1 MVFLSYK
8 NNNKLT
14 KHLHSLYSSVLF
26 LSSIPLLDNF
36 DMKLKTIT
44 LCILLST
51 SANAGAYAQSN
62 AKAENTTQQN
72 TAQSKLNSSQ
82 QQNFKASADI
92 IRNTYENQLY
102 TLPAFK
108 EGHYGVRMF
117 RQTQDEKYAAA
128 VWSDMARVASKLS
141 RLSNE
146 VYTQE
151 QIVLYSEKRIA
162 SYVDEEDERSVR
174 RYNITKHM
182 PEYLFLGVDL
192 LGSMARANEYG
203 LEHKNDAKL
212 REVIRRYD
220 FSKYATNE
228 EMVKAWAAQLA
239 NQVYWLR
246 QLGEQDVVDEFVETF
261 KSAYPDDQDKKLST
275 QQFGN
280 KIYGMTH
287 IIFGDSE
294 YYQHQVSEKEH
305 QWIYDYFRENID
317 TILLRAKEDVI
328 AEVGLTFLL
337 AGLEDDP
344 VVEKT
349 RLAIQA
355 SIDKQQGMI
364 PSITGD
370 FDLEYGEHRNVL
382 AIMLL
387 DWQQVNEA
395 PTFQKHPEVFKSL
408 PYGLVENKP
417 H

>member
-1 MVFLSYK
+1 
-8 NNNKLT
+8 
-14 KHLHSLYSSVLF
+14 
-26 LSSIPLLDNF
+26 
-36 DMKLKTIT
+36 MKLKI
-44 LCILLST
+44 ILLCTLLSVAFT
-51 SANAGAYAQSN
+51 IYAEDNSQKENVPSIQSQANELRSH
-62 AKAENTTQQN
+62 EP
-72 TAQSKLNSSQ
+72 L
-82 QQNFKASADI
+82 FKRSADL
-92 IRNTYENQLY
+92 IRTTYESQLY

-108 EGHYGVRMF
+108 EGHYGLRMY
-117 RQTQDEKYAAA
+117 RQTLDDRYAAA
-128 VWSDMARVASKLS
+128 VWSDMARVASKLN
-141 RLSNE
+141 RLSND
-146 VYTQE
+146 VHTME
-151 QIVLYSEKRIA
+151 QIVLYSKKRVA
-162 SYVDEEDERSVR
+162 SYIDDNDERSTR
-174 RYNITKHM
+174 RYNVTQHM
-182 PEYLFLGVDL
+182 PEYLYLGVDL

-212 REVIRRYD
+212 REIIRRYD
-220 FSKYATNE
+220 FSRYVTNE
-228 EMVKAWAAQLA
+228 DMVKAWAAQLA

-246 QLGEQDVVDEFVETF
+246 QLGEQDVVDKFVDTF
-261 KSAYPDDQDKKLST
+261 KKAYPDDKDKKLSS
-275 QQFGN
+275 QQYGN

-287 IIFGDSE
+287 VIFGDSE
-294 YYQHQVSEKEH
+294 YYQHKVSEQEH

-337 AGLEDDP
+337 ADLEGDP

-355 SIDKQQGMI
+355 SINKKHGMI

-395 PTFQKHPEVFKSL
+395 PTLKGNPKVFTTI
-408 PYGLVENKP
+408 PYGLVESS

>member
-1 MVFLSYK
+1 
-8 NNNKLT
+8 
-14 KHLHSLYSSVLF
+14 
-26 LSSIPLLDNF
+26 
-36 DMKLKTIT
+36 MKLKTLT
-44 LCILLST
+44 LCTLLSASVAVAVHAQAT
-51 SANAGAYAQSN
+51 SDAQTAFDTQQPANIQENKQATSVPNVPSPADSLNSQEQSFKQSAN
-62 AKAENTTQQN
+62 
-72 TAQSKLNSSQ
+72 L
-82 QQNFKASADI
+82 
-92 IRNTYENQLY
+92 IRTTYESQLY

-108 EGHYGVRMF
+108 EGHYGLRMY
-117 RQTQDEKYAAA
+117 RQTLDDKYSAA
-128 VWSDMARVASKLS
+128 VWSDMARVSSKLS
-141 RLSNE
+141 RLSND
-146 VYTQE
+146 VQTME
-151 QIVLYSEKRIA
+151 QIVLYSEKRVA
-162 SYVDEEDERSVR
+162 SYVGDDDERSVR

-182 PEYLFLGVDL
+182 PEYLYLGVDL

-212 REVIRRYD
+212 REIIRRYD
-220 FSKYATNE
+220 FSRYVTNE
-228 EMVKAWAAQLA
+228 DMIKAWAAQLA

-246 QLGEQDVVDEFVETF
+246 QLGEQDVVDEFVDTF
-261 KSAYPDDQDKKLST
+261 KKAYPDDKDKKLSS
-275 QQFGN
+275 QQYGN

-287 IIFGDSE
+287 VIFGDSE
-294 YYQHQVSEKEH
+294 YYQHQVSEQEH

-355 SIDKQQGMI
+355 SIDEKYGMI

-395 PTFQKHPEVFKSL
+395 PTLKGNPKVFTTI
-408 PYGLVENKP
+408 PYGLIENQP
-417 H
+417 LSQ

>member
-1 MVFLSYK
+1 
-8 NNNKLT
+8 
-14 KHLHSLYSSVLF
+14 
-26 LSSIPLLDNF
+26 
-36 DMKLKTIT
+36 MKLKTIT
-44 LCILLST
+44 LCTLLSASIT
-51 SANAGAYAQSN
+51 VAVHAQENALATNVSSIQSQ
-62 AKAENTTQQN
+62 AD
-72 TAQSKLNSSQ
+72 SLNSQEQS
-82 QQNFKASADI
+82 FKQSADL
-92 IRNTYENQLY
+92 IRTTYESQLY

-108 EGHYGVRMF
+108 EGHYGLRMY
-117 RQTQDEKYAAA
+117 RQTLDDKYSAA

-141 RLSNE
+141 YLSND
-146 VYTQE
+146 VTTME
-151 QIVLYSEKRIA
+151 QIVLYSEKRVA
-162 SYVDEEDERSVR
+162 SYVGDDDERSVR

-182 PEYLFLGVDL
+182 PEYLYLGVDL

-212 REVIRRYD
+212 REIIRRYD
-220 FSKYATNE
+220 FSRYVTNE
-228 EMVKAWAAQLA
+228 DMVKAWAAQLA

-246 QLGEQDVVDEFVETF
+246 QLGEQDVVDEFVDTF
-261 KSAYPDDQDKKLST
+261 KKAYPDDKDKKLSS
-275 QQFGN
+275 QQYGN

-287 IIFGDSE
+287 VIFGDSE
-294 YYQHQVSEKEH
+294 YYQHQVSEQDH

-355 SIDKQQGMI
+355 SIDEKYGMI

-395 PTFQKHPEVFKSL
+395 PTLKGNPKVFTTI
-408 PYGLVENKP
+408 PYGLIENQP
-417 H
+417 LSQ

>member
-1 MVFLSYK
+1 
-8 NNNKLT
+8 
-14 KHLHSLYSSVLF
+14 
-26 LSSIPLLDNF
+26 
-36 DMKLKTIT
+36 MKLKTLT
-44 LCILLST
+44 LCTLLST
-51 SANAGAYAQSN
+51 SVAIAFHAQASSETNEAVYVQENHNATSVPAVQSQ
-62 AKAENTTQQN
+62 AESLYSQE
-72 TAQSKLNSSQ
+72 QS
-82 QQNFKASADI
+82 FKQSADL
-92 IRNTYENQLY
+92 IRQTYESQLY

-108 EGHYGVRMF
+108 EGHYGLRMY
-117 RQTQDEKYAAA
+117 RQTLDDKYAAA

-141 RLSNE
+141 SLSND
-146 VYTQE
+146 VHTME
-151 QIVLYSEKRIA
+151 QIVLYSEKRVA
-162 SYVDEEDERSVR
+162 SYVGDDDERSVR

-182 PEYLFLGVDL
+182 PEYLYLGVEL

-212 REVIRRYD
+212 REIIRRYD
-220 FSKYATNE
+220 FSRYVTNE
-228 EMVKAWAAQLA
+228 DMVKAWAAQLA

-261 KSAYPDDQDKKLST
+261 QKAYPDDKDKKLSS

-287 IIFGDSE
+287 VIFGDSE
-294 YYQHQVSEKEH
+294 YYQHQVSEQEH

-349 RLAIQA
+349 RLAIQS
-355 SIDKQQGMI
+355 SIDKKRGMI

-395 PTFQKHPEVFKSL
+395 PTFKGNPKVFKTI
-408 PYGLVENKP
+408 PYGLVENK
-417 H
+417 

>member
-1 MVFLSYK
+1 
-8 NNNKLT
+8 
-14 KHLHSLYSSVLF
+14 VLF
-26 LSSIPLLDNF
+26 LNYPPLLGNF

-44 LCILLST
+44 LCILLSIST
-51 SANAGAYAQSN
+51 IACAYAHSN
-62 AKAENTTQQN
+62 ALVKDATQES
-72 TAQSKLNSSQ
+72 ALQSKLIGSQ
-82 QQNFKASADI
+82 KQSFKASADLI
-92 IRNTYENQLY
+92 KHTYESQLY

-117 RQTQDEKYAAA
+117 RQTQDEKYTAA

-141 RLSNE
+141 RLSND

-162 SYVDEEDERSVR
+162 SYVDDEDERSVR

-212 REVIRRYD
+212 REIIRRYD
-220 FSKYATNE
+220 FSKYVTNE
-228 EMVKAWAAQLA
+228 EMIKAWAAQLA

-246 QLGEQDVVDEFVETF
+246 QLGEQDVVDEFVKTF
-261 KSAYPDDQDKKLST
+261 KSTYPDSQDKKLST

-305 QWIYDYFRENID
+305 QWIYDYFRKNID

-328 AEVGLTFLL
+328 AEVGITFLL
-337 AGLEDDP
+337 AGLENDP

-355 SIDKQQGMI
+355 SIDKEQGMI

-417 H
+417 N

>member
-1 MVFLSYK
+1 
-8 NNNKLT
+8 
-14 KHLHSLYSSVLF
+14 
-26 LSSIPLLDNF
+26 
-36 DMKLKTIT
+36 MKLKTLT
-44 LCILLST
+44 LCTLLST
-51 SANAGAYAQSN
+51 SVAIAFHAQASSETNEAVDVQENHNATSVPAVQSQ
-62 AKAENTTQQN
+62 AESLYSQE
-72 TAQSKLNSSQ
+72 QS
-82 QQNFKASADI
+82 FKQSADL
-92 IRNTYENQLY
+92 IRQTYESQLY

-108 EGHYGVRMF
+108 EGHYGLRMY
-117 RQTQDEKYAAA
+117 RQTLDDKYAAA

-141 RLSNE
+141 SLSND
-146 VYTQE
+146 VHTME
-151 QIVLYSEKRIA
+151 QIVLYSEKRVA
-162 SYVDEEDERSVR
+162 SYVGDDDERSVR

-182 PEYLFLGVDL
+182 PEYLYLGVEL

-212 REVIRRYD
+212 REIIRRYD
-220 FSKYATNE
+220 FSRYVTNE
-228 EMVKAWAAQLA
+228 DMVKAWAAQLA

-261 KSAYPDDQDKKLST
+261 KKAYPDDKDKKLSS

-287 IIFGDSE
+287 VIFGDSE
-294 YYQHQVSEKEH
+294 YYQHQVSEQEH

-349 RLAIQA
+349 RLAIQS
-355 SIDKQQGMI
+355 SIDKKRGMI

-395 PTFQKHPEVFKSL
+395 PTFKGNPKVFKTI
-408 PYGLVENKP
+408 PYGLVENK
-417 H
+417 

>member
-1 MVFLSYK
+1 
-8 NNNKLT
+8 
-14 KHLHSLYSSVLF
+14 
-26 LSSIPLLDNF
+26 
-36 DMKLKTIT
+36 MKLKTLT
-44 LCILLST
+44 LCTLLST
-51 SANAGAYAQSN
+51 SVAFAFHAQASSETNAAVDGQDNHIATNVPTVQSH
-62 AKAENTTQQN
+62 AESPYSQE
-72 TAQSKLNSSQ
+72 QS
-82 QQNFKASADI
+82 FKQSADL
-92 IRNTYENQLY
+92 IRQTYESQLY

-108 EGHYGVRMF
+108 EGHYGLRMY
-117 RQTQDEKYAAA
+117 RQTLDDKYAAA
-128 VWSDMARVASKLS
+128 IWSDMARVASKLS
-141 RLSNE
+141 SLSND
-146 VYTQE
+146 VHTME
-151 QIVLYSEKRIA
+151 QIVLYSEKRVA
-162 SYVDEEDERSVR
+162 SYVGDDDERSVR

-182 PEYLFLGVDL
+182 PEYLYLGVDL

-212 REVIRRYD
+212 REIIRRYD
-220 FSKYATNE
+220 FSRYVTNE
-228 EMVKAWAAQLA
+228 DMVKAWAAQLA

-246 QLGEQDVVDEFVETF
+246 QLGEQDVVDEFVDTF
-261 KSAYPDDQDKKLST
+261 KKAYPDDKDKKLSS

-287 IIFGDSE
+287 VIFGDSE
-294 YYQHQVSEKEH
+294 YYQHQVSEQEH

-349 RLAIQA
+349 RLAIQS
-355 SIDKQQGMI
+355 SIDKKRGMI
-364 PSITGD
+364 PSITGN

-395 PTFQKHPEVFKSL
+395 PTFKGNPKVFKTI
-408 PYGLVENKP
+408 PYGLVENK
-417 H
+417 

>member
-1 MVFLSYK
+1 
-8 NNNKLT
+8 
-14 KHLHSLYSSVLF
+14 
-26 LSSIPLLDNF
+26 
-36 DMKLKTIT
+36 MKLKTIT
-44 LCILLST
+44 LCALLSASVAVAFHAQEAFDT
-51 SANAGAYAQSN
+51 QDAFDTQETANVQKRKQAASVPNIQ
-62 AKAENTTQQN
+62 TQ
-72 TAQSKLNSSQ
+72 
-82 QQNFKASADI
+82 ADI
-92 IRNTYENQLY
+92 IHSHKQSFKQSADLIRTTYESQLY

-108 EGHYGVRMF
+108 EGHYGLRMY
-117 RQTQDEKYAAA
+117 RQTLDDKYAAA

-141 RLSNE
+141 RLSND
-146 VYTQE
+146 VHTME
-151 QIVLYSEKRIA
+151 QIVLYSEKRVA
-162 SYVDEEDERSVR
+162 SYVNDLDERSVR

-182 PEYLFLGVDL
+182 PEYLYLGVDI

-212 REVIRRYD
+212 REIIRRYD
-220 FSKYATNE
+220 FSRYVTNE
-228 EMVKAWAAQLA
+228 DMVKAWAAQLA

-246 QLGEQDVVDEFVETF
+246 QLGEQDVVDEFVDTF
-261 KSAYPDDQDKKLST
+261 KKAYPDDKDKTLSR

-287 IIFGDSE
+287 VIFGGSE
-294 YYQHQVSEKEH
+294 YYQHQVSELEH
-305 QWIYDYFRENID
+305 QWIYDHFRENID

-337 AGLEDDP
+337 AGLENDP

-355 SIDKQQGMI
+355 SIDKTKGMI
-364 PSITGD
+364 PSVTGD
-370 FDLEYGEHRNVL
+370 FDLKYGEHRNVL

-395 PTFQKHPEVFKSL
+395 PTYEGNPKVFTNI
-408 PYGLVENKP
+408 PYGLVENQPLK

>member
-1 MVFLSYK
+1 
-8 NNNKLT
+8 
-14 KHLHSLYSSVLF
+14 
-26 LSSIPLLDNF
+26 
-36 DMKLKTIT
+36 MKLKTLT
-44 LCILLST
+44 LCTLLSASATVAVHAQAT
-51 SANAGAYAQSN
+51 SDTQTAFD
-62 AKAENTTQQN
+62 TQQTVN
-72 TAQSKLNSSQ
+72 IQENKQATSVPSVQSQADDLYSQ
-82 QQNFKASADI
+82 EQSFKQSADL
-92 IRNTYENQLY
+92 IRTTYESQLY
-102 TLPAFK
+102 TLAAFK
-108 EGHYGVRMF
+108 EGHYGLRMY
-117 RQTQDEKYAAA
+117 RQTLDDKYSAA

-141 RLSNE
+141 GLSND
-146 VYTQE
+146 VQTME
-151 QIVLYSEKRIA
+151 QIVLYSEKRVA
-162 SYVDEEDERSVR
+162 SYVGDNDERSVR

-182 PEYLFLGVDL
+182 PEYLYLGVDL

-212 REVIRRYD
+212 REIIRRYD
-220 FSKYATNE
+220 FSRYVTNE
-228 EMVKAWAAQLA
+228 DMVKAWAAQLA

-261 KSAYPDDQDKKLST
+261 KKAYPDSQDRKLSS
-275 QQFGN
+275 QQYGN

-287 IIFGDSE
+287 VIFGDSE
-294 YYQHQVSEKEH
+294 YYQHQVSEQEH

-355 SIDKQQGMI
+355 SIDKDHGMI

-395 PTFQKHPEVFKSL
+395 PTLKGNPKVFTTI
-408 PYGLVENKP
+408 PYGLIENQPLSK
-417 H
+417 

>member
-1 MVFLSYK
+1 
-8 NNNKLT
+8 
-14 KHLHSLYSSVLF
+14 
-26 LSSIPLLDNF
+26 
-36 DMKLKTIT
+36 MKLKI
-44 LCILLST
+44 ILLCTLLSVAFT
-51 SANAGAYAQSN
+51 IYAEDNSQKENVPSIQSQANELRSH
-62 AKAENTTQQN
+62 EP
-72 TAQSKLNSSQ
+72 L
-82 QQNFKASADI
+82 FKQSADL
-92 IRNTYENQLY
+92 IRTTYESQLY

-108 EGHYGVRMF
+108 EGHYGLRMY
-117 RQTQDEKYAAA
+117 RQTLDDRYAAA
-128 VWSDMARVASKLS
+128 VWSDMARVASKLN
-141 RLSNE
+141 RLSND
-146 VYTQE
+146 VHTME
-151 QIVLYSEKRIA
+151 QIVLYSKQRVA
-162 SYVDEEDERSVR
+162 SYIDDNDERSAR
-174 RYNITKHM
+174 RYNVTQHM
-182 PEYLFLGVDL
+182 PEYLYLGVDL

-212 REVIRRYD
+212 REIIRRYD
-220 FSKYATNE
+220 FSRYVTNE
-228 EMVKAWAAQLA
+228 DMVKAWAAQLA

-246 QLGEQDVVDEFVETF
+246 QLGEQDVVDKFVDTF
-261 KSAYPDDQDKKLST
+261 KKAYPDDKDKKLSS
-275 QQFGN
+275 QQYGN

-287 IIFGDSE
+287 VIFGDSE
-294 YYQHQVSEKEH
+294 YYQHKVSEQEH

-337 AGLEDDP
+337 ADLEGDP

-355 SIDKQQGMI
+355 SINKKHGMI

-395 PTFQKHPEVFKSL
+395 PTLKGNPKVFTTI
-408 PYGLVENKP
+408 PYGLVESS

>member
-1 MVFLSYK
+1 
-8 NNNKLT
+8 
-14 KHLHSLYSSVLF
+14 
-26 LSSIPLLDNF
+26 
-36 DMKLKTIT
+36 MKLKTIT
-44 LCILLST
+44 LCTLLSA
-51 SANAGAYAQSN
+51 SVAVHAQ
-62 AKAENTTQQN
+62 ENVQAP
-72 TAQSKLNSSQ
+72 TAVNVQSQADSLNSQEQS
-82 QQNFKASADI
+82 FKQSADL
-92 IRNTYENQLY
+92 IRTTYESQLY

-108 EGHYGVRMF
+108 EGHYGLRMY
-117 RQTQDEKYAAA
+117 RQTLDDKYSAA

-141 RLSNE
+141 TLSND
-146 VYTQE
+146 VQTME
-151 QIVLYSEKRIA
+151 QIVLYSEKRVA
-162 SYVDEEDERSVR
+162 SYIGDNDERSIR

-182 PEYLFLGVDL
+182 PEYLYLGVDL

-212 REVIRRYD
+212 REIIRRYD
-220 FSKYATNE
+220 FSRYVTNE
-228 EMVKAWAAQLA
+228 DMVKAWAAQLA

-246 QLGEQDVVDEFVETF
+246 QLGEQDVVDEFVDTF
-261 KSAYPDDQDKKLST
+261 KKAYPDDKDKKLSS

-287 IIFGDSE
+287 VIFGDSE
-294 YYQHQVSEKEH
+294 YYQHQVSEQDH

-344 VVEKT
+344 VLEKT

-355 SIDKQQGMI
+355 SIDEKQGMI

-395 PTFQKHPEVFKSL
+395 PTYEGSPKVFTNI
-408 PYGLVENKP
+408 PYGLIKNQPQKN
-417 H
+417 

>member
-1 MVFLSYK
+1 
-8 NNNKLT
+8 
-14 KHLHSLYSSVLF
+14 
-26 LSSIPLLDNF
+26 
-36 DMKLKTIT
+36 MKLKTLT
-44 LCILLST
+44 LCTLLST
-51 SANAGAYAQSN
+51 SVAIAFHAQAYPETNAAVDGQDNHSATNVPTVQSH
-62 AKAENTTQQN
+62 AESLYSQE
-72 TAQSKLNSSQ
+72 QS
-82 QQNFKASADI
+82 FKQSADL
-92 IRNTYENQLY
+92 IRQTYESQLY

-108 EGHYGVRMF
+108 EGHYGLRMY
-117 RQTQDEKYAAA
+117 RQTLDDKYAAA
-128 VWSDMARVASKLS
+128 IWSDMARVASKLS
-141 RLSNE
+141 SLSND
-146 VYTQE
+146 VHTME
-151 QIVLYSEKRIA
+151 QIVLYSEKRVS
-162 SYVDEEDERSVR
+162 SYVGDDDERSVR

-182 PEYLFLGVDL
+182 PEYLYLGVEL

-212 REVIRRYD
+212 REIIRRYD
-220 FSKYATNE
+220 FSRYVTNE
-228 EMVKAWAAQLA
+228 DMVKAWAAQLA

-246 QLGEQDVVDEFVETF
+246 QLGEQDVVDEFVDTF
-261 KSAYPDDQDKKLST
+261 KKAYPNDKDKKLSS

-287 IIFGDSE
+287 VIFGDSE
-294 YYQHQVSEKEH
+294 YYQHQVSEQEH

-349 RLAIQA
+349 RLAIQS
-355 SIDKQQGMI
+355 SIDKKRGMI

-395 PTFQKHPEVFKSL
+395 PTFKGNPKVFKTI
-408 PYGLVENKP
+408 PYGLVENK
-417 H
+417 

>member
-1 MVFLSYK
+1 
-8 NNNKLT
+8 
-14 KHLHSLYSSVLF
+14 
-26 LSSIPLLDNF
+26 
-36 DMKLKTIT
+36 MKLKTLT
-44 LCILLST
+44 LCTLLST
-51 SANAGAYAQSN
+51 SVAIAFHAQASSETNGAVDVQENHNATSVPAVQSQ
-62 AKAENTTQQN
+62 AESLYSQE
-72 TAQSKLNSSQ
+72 QS
-82 QQNFKASADI
+82 FKQSADL
-92 IRNTYENQLY
+92 IRQTYESQLY

-108 EGHYGVRMF
+108 EGHYGLRMY
-117 RQTQDEKYAAA
+117 RQTLDDKYAAA

-141 RLSNE
+141 SLSND
-146 VYTQE
+146 VHTME
-151 QIVLYSEKRIA
+151 QIVLYSEKRVA
-162 SYVDEEDERSVR
+162 SYVGDDDERSVR

-182 PEYLFLGVDL
+182 PEYLYLGVDL

-212 REVIRRYD
+212 REIIRRYD
-220 FSKYATNE
+220 FSRYVTNE
-228 EMVKAWAAQLA
+228 DMVKAWAAQLA

-246 QLGEQDVVDEFVETF
+246 QLGEQDVVDEFVDTF
-261 KSAYPDDQDKKLST
+261 KKAYPDDKDKKLSS

-287 IIFGDSE
+287 VIFGDSE
-294 YYQHQVSEKEH
+294 YYQHQVSEQEH

-349 RLAIQA
+349 RLAIQS
-355 SIDKQQGMI
+355 SIDKQRGMI

-395 PTFQKHPEVFKSL
+395 PTFKGNPKVFKTI
-408 PYGLVENKP
+408 PYGLVENK
-417 H
+417 

>member
-1 MVFLSYK
+1 
-8 NNNKLT
+8 
-14 KHLHSLYSSVLF
+14 
-26 LSSIPLLDNF
+26 
-36 DMKLKTIT
+36 MKLKTIT
-44 LCILLST
+44 LCTLLSA
-51 SANAGAYAQSN
+51 SVAVHAQ
-62 AKAENTTQQN
+62 ENVQATTAVNVQFQ
-72 TAQSKLNSSQ
+72 ADSLNSQEQS
-82 QQNFKASADI
+82 FKQSADL
-92 IRNTYENQLY
+92 IRTTYESQLY

-108 EGHYGVRMF
+108 EGHYGLRMY
-117 RQTQDEKYAAA
+117 RQTLDDKYSAA

-141 RLSNE
+141 TLSND
-146 VYTQE
+146 VQTME
-151 QIVLYSEKRIA
+151 QIVLYSEKRVA
-162 SYVDEEDERSVR
+162 SYIGDNDERSVR

-182 PEYLFLGVDL
+182 PEYLYLGVDL

-212 REVIRRYD
+212 REIIRRYD
-220 FSKYATNE
+220 FSRYVTNE
-228 EMVKAWAAQLA
+228 DMVKAWAAQLA

-246 QLGEQDVVDEFVETF
+246 QLGEQDVVDEFVDTF
-261 KSAYPDDQDKKLST
+261 KKAYPDDDDKKLSS
-275 QQFGN
+275 QQYGN

-287 IIFGDSE
+287 VIFGDSE
-294 YYQHQVSEKEH
+294 YYQHQVSEQDH

-349 RLAIQA
+349 RFAIQD
-355 SIDKQQGMI
+355 SIDETQGMI

-395 PTFQKHPEVFKSL
+395 PTYEGNPKVFTNI
-408 PYGLVENKP
+408 PYGLVKNQP
-417 H
+417 RNTQ

>member
-1 MVFLSYK
+1 
-8 NNNKLT
+8 
-14 KHLHSLYSSVLF
+14 
-26 LSSIPLLDNF
+26 
-36 DMKLKTIT
+36 MKLKI
-44 LCILLST
+44 ILLCTLLSVAFT
-51 SANAGAYAQSN
+51 IYAEDNSQKENVPSIQSQANELRSH
-62 AKAENTTQQN
+62 EP
-72 TAQSKLNSSQ
+72 L
-82 QQNFKASADI
+82 FKQSADL
-92 IRNTYENQLY
+92 IRTTYESQLY

-108 EGHYGVRMF
+108 EGHYGLRMY
-117 RQTQDEKYAAA
+117 RQTLDDRYAAA
-128 VWSDMARVASKLS
+128 VWSDMARVASKLN
-141 RLSNE
+141 RLSND
-146 VYTQE
+146 VHTME
-151 QIVLYSEKRIA
+151 QIVLYSKQRVA
-162 SYVDEEDERSVR
+162 SYIDDNDERSAR
-174 RYNITKHM
+174 RYNVTQHM
-182 PEYLFLGVDL
+182 PEYLYLGVDL

-212 REVIRRYD
+212 REIIRRYD
-220 FSKYATNE
+220 FSRYVTNE
-228 EMVKAWAAQLA
+228 DMVKAWAAQLA

-246 QLGEQDVVDEFVETF
+246 QLGEQDVVDKFVDTF
-261 KSAYPDDQDKKLST
+261 KKAYPDDKDKKLSS
-275 QQFGN
+275 QQYGS

-287 IIFGDSE
+287 VIFGDSE
-294 YYQHQVSEKEH
+294 YYQHKVSEQEH

-337 AGLEDDP
+337 ADLEGDP

-355 SIDKQQGMI
+355 SINKKHGMI

-395 PTFQKHPEVFKSL
+395 PTLKGNPKVFTTI
-408 PYGLVENKP
+408 PYGLVESS

>member
-1 MVFLSYK
+1 MLFYTYDQSAWY
-8 NNNKLT
+8 LT
-14 KHLHSLYSSVLF
+14 
-26 LSSIPLLDNF
+26 N
-36 DMKLKTIT
+36 MKLKTLT
-44 LCILLST
+44 LCTLLSASATVAVHAQAT
-51 SANAGAYAQSN
+51 SDTQTAFD
-62 AKAENTTQQN
+62 TQQTVN
-72 TAQSKLNSSQ
+72 IQENKQATSVPSVQSQTDDLNSQEQS
-82 QQNFKASADI
+82 FKQSADL
-92 IRNTYENQLY
+92 IRTTYESQLY
-102 TLPAFK
+102 TLAAFK
-108 EGHYGVRMF
+108 EGHYGLRMY
-117 RQTQDEKYAAA
+117 RQTLDDKYSAA

-141 RLSNE
+141 GLSND
-146 VYTQE
+146 VQTME
-151 QIVLYSEKRIA
+151 QIVLYSEKRVA
-162 SYVDEEDERSVR
+162 SYVGDNDERSVR

-182 PEYLFLGVDL
+182 PEYLYLGVDL

-212 REVIRRYD
+212 REIIRRYD
-220 FSKYATNE
+220 FSRYVTNE
-228 EMVKAWAAQLA
+228 DMVKAWAAQLA

-261 KSAYPDDQDKKLST
+261 KKAYPDSQDRKLSS
-275 QQFGN
+275 QQYGN

-287 IIFGDSE
+287 VIFGDSE
-294 YYQHQVSEKEH
+294 YYQHQVSEQEH

-355 SIDKQQGMI
+355 SIDKDHGMI

-395 PTFQKHPEVFKSL
+395 PTLKGNPKVFTTI
-408 PYGLVENKP
+408 PYGLIENQPLSK
-417 H
+417 

>member
-1 MVFLSYK
+1 
-8 NNNKLT
+8 
-14 KHLHSLYSSVLF
+14 
-26 LSSIPLLDNF
+26 
-36 DMKLKTIT
+36 MKLKTIT
-44 LCILLST
+44 LCTLLSASVT
-51 SANAGAYAQSN
+51 VAVHAQENALATNVPSIQIQANSLNSHEQSFKQSAN
-62 AKAENTTQQN
+62 
-72 TAQSKLNSSQ
+72 L
-82 QQNFKASADI
+82 
-92 IRNTYENQLY
+92 IRTTYESQLY

-108 EGHYGVRMF
+108 EGHYGLRMY
-117 RQTQDEKYAAA
+117 RQTLDDKYSAA

-141 RLSNE
+141 TLSND
-146 VYTQE
+146 VHTME
-151 QIVLYSEKRIA
+151 QIVLYSEKRVA
-162 SYVDEEDERSVR
+162 SYVGDNDERSVR

-182 PEYLFLGVDL
+182 PEYLYLGVDL

-212 REVIRRYD
+212 REIIRRYD
-220 FSKYATNE
+220 FSRYVTNE
-228 EMVKAWAAQLA
+228 DMVKAWAAQLA

-246 QLGEQDVVDEFVETF
+246 QLGEQDVVDEFVDTF
-261 KSAYPDDQDKKLST
+261 KKAYPDDEDKKLSS

-280 KIYGMTH
+280 KLYGMTH
-287 IIFGDSE
+287 VIFGDSE
-294 YYQHQVSEKEH
+294 YYQHQVSEQDH

-355 SIDKQQGMI
+355 SIDEKQGMI

-387 DWQQVNEA
+387 DWQQVNKA
-395 PTFQKHPEVFKSL
+395 PTYGGNPKVFTTI
-408 PYGLVENKP
+408 PYGLIENQPLSK
-417 H
+417 

>member
-1 MVFLSYK
+1 MLFYTYDQSAWY
-8 NNNKLT
+8 LT
-14 KHLHSLYSSVLF
+14 
-26 LSSIPLLDNF
+26 N
-36 DMKLKTIT
+36 MKLKTLT
-44 LCILLST
+44 LCTLLSASATVAVHAQAT
-51 SANAGAYAQSN
+51 SDTQTAFD
-62 AKAENTTQQN
+62 TQQTVN
-72 TAQSKLNSSQ
+72 IQENKQATSVPNVQSQADDLYSQ
-82 QQNFKASADI
+82 EQSFKQSADL
-92 IRNTYENQLY
+92 IRTTYESQLY
-102 TLPAFK
+102 TLAAFK
-108 EGHYGVRMF
+108 EGHYGLRMY
-117 RQTQDEKYAAA
+117 RQTLDDKYSAA

-141 RLSNE
+141 GLSND
-146 VYTQE
+146 VQTME
-151 QIVLYSEKRIA
+151 QIVLYSEKRVA
-162 SYVDEEDERSVR
+162 SYVGDNDERSVR

-182 PEYLFLGVDL
+182 PEYLYLGVDL

-212 REVIRRYD
+212 REIIRRYD
-220 FSKYATNE
+220 FSRYVTNE
-228 EMVKAWAAQLA
+228 DMVKAWAAQLA

-261 KSAYPDDQDKKLST
+261 KKAYPDSQDRKLSS
-275 QQFGN
+275 QQYGN

-287 IIFGDSE
+287 VIFGDSE
-294 YYQHQVSEKEH
+294 YYQHQVSEQEH

-328 AEVGLTFLL
+328 AEIGLTFLL

-355 SIDKQQGMI
+355 SIDKEKSMI

-395 PTFQKHPEVFKSL
+395 PTLKGNPKVFTTI
-408 PYGLVENKP
+408 PYGLIENQPLSK
-417 H
+417 